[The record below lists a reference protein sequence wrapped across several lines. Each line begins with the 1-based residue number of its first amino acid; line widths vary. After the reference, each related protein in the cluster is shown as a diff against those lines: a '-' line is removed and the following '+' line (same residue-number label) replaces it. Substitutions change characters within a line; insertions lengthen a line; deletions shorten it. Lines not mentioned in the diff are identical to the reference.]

1 MWWCTPAPASVQRPA
16 FRTFGECLHR
26 TKCDTKCVCVLFSNP
41 IVPRVRSG
49 PNGVWTLEEKGEKP
63 TINVSFD
70 AAAPTKTHMALKA
83 LVDGGQVAYIVSQN
97 IDGLHLKSGLA
108 RRHISELHGNMFVEN
123 CSKCRRQYVRST
135 PAPTVGQ
142 KPTGGLCK
150 GGSNQRACRGGQL
163 LDNIL
168 DWEHDLPDKDM
179 DLAYSHS
186 CLADLNICLGSTL
199 QINPSG
205 QLAIKNK
212 KYGGKLVICN
222 LQPTKYDKKADV
234 VINGYVDVV
243 MEKVMKRLGV
253 EIPEYTGDDDPTK
266 DTAALALEWTI
277 PGEQVKETEKLYNA
291 KVKGTKKRKPFL
303 LDWDTPPKKVAVA
316 KREPK
321 KEAKPKLAAVAVA
334 ATTATAATT
343 DGDGDGGGEETVKTE
358 TKLEPAVNA

>member
-1 MWWCTPAPASVQRPA
+1 MGAKSVHSVTQTLPPL
-16 FRTFGECLHR
+16 LH
-26 TKCDTKCVCVLFSNP
+26 
-41 IVPRVRSG
+41 SG

-83 LVDGGQVAYIVSQN
+83 LVDGGQVTYIISQN
-97 IDGLHLKSGLA
+97 IDGLHLKSGLQ
-108 RRHISELHGNMFVEN
+108 RKHISELHGNMFVEN

-150 GGSNQRACRGGQL
+150 GGHNQRACRGGQL

-212 KYGGKLVICN
+212 KYGGKVVICN
-222 LQPTKYDKKADV
+222 LQPTKFDKKADV

-277 PGEQVKETEKLYNA
+277 PGEQVKEVEKLYNA

-303 LDWDTPPKKVAVA
+303 LDWDTPPKKLATA
-316 KREPK
+316 KKEPK
-321 KEAKPKLAAVAVA
+321 KERKAEKG
-334 ATTATAATT
+334 ATTTAAAAKAE
-343 DGDGDGGGEETVKTE
+343 DVKTE
-358 TKLEPAVNA
+358 TTTNTTTTATKEETTSA